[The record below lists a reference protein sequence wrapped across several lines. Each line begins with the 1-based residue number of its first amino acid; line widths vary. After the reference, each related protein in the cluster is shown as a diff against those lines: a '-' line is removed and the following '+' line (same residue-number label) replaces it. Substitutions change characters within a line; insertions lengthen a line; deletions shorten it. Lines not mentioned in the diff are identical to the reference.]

1 MNNYNTEKE
10 IWKDIEGFESIYQ
23 VSSIGRVKR
32 LAGSY
37 GNNRK
42 YSVNEDKILS
52 LEKMAKGYERVQLNY
67 KPKRRRVLIHVLVAE
82 TFLGKQEEPYL
93 QVNHKNG
100 DKADNRVENLE
111 WVTGSENV
119 RHAFENGLNTIR
131 NGEDNPS
138 SKLTERDVRIILR
151 LSAFNK
157 LNHEE
162 IGKVF
167 DVSKSTINHVV
178 SGKNW
183 GYLCK

>member
-1 MNNYNTEKE
+1 ML
-10 IWKDIEGFESIYQ
+10 
-23 VSSIGRVKR
+23 V
-32 LAGSY
+32 
-37 GNNRK
+37 
-42 YSVNEDKILS
+42 
-52 LEKMAKGYERVQLNY
+52 
-67 KPKRRRVLIHVLVAE
+67 HVLVAE
-82 TFLGKQEEPYL
+82 TFLGKPEEPYL

-119 RHAFENGLNTIR
+119 RHAFENGLNITR

-138 SKLTERDVRIILR
+138 SKLTERDVQIILR

-157 LNHEE
+157 LSHEE

-167 DVSKSTINHVV
+167 DVSKSTIAHVV

-183 GYLCK
+183 GYLYK